1 MEDRR
6 VLAHILALAVGVLSG
21 LLIAVSSQI
30 LLDHLKIELAAV
42 WANDVAPTA
51 QIGSALAWWLI
62 AGAALGGGYA
72 TAMAARSVIQGALM
86 RPGAGWLF
94 GAVVTGLLAGAGHLA
109 GGPSHF
115 DPSAHVAASFAGMA
129 GASVVSAVGAVL
141 ALRR

>member
-42 WANDVAPTA
+42 WADDVAPTA

-72 TAMAARSVIQGALM
+72 TAMAARS
-86 RPGAGWLF
+86 
-94 GAVVTGLLAGAGHLA
+94 VVTGLLAGAGHLA